1 MDEWLILSKRN
12 FKFDL
17 GDVLLF
23 LPSVGLGH
31 MMTGVPGPWLSQLMA
46 GLKAEEEEEV
56 DGWLMAVSK
65 SRASRASVSAVVL
78 LKLLVLEEEREMLAL
93 MLLPP
98 LLPCSFTLLKTFS
111 LLRQISG
118 ELGLDEVSDL
128 TSCDEGHASACLC
141 SLLCLSVG
149 TSVLECSRGKSPDLL
164 FTGLLR
170 GDLADKTGGVKVLL
184 VHSLAL

>member
-1 MDEWLILSKRN
+1 
-12 FKFDL
+12 
-17 GDVLLF
+17 
-23 LPSVGLGH
+23 
-31 MMTGVPGPWLSQLMA
+31 
-46 GLKAEEEEEV
+46 
-56 DGWLMAVSK
+56 MAVSK

-93 MLLPP
+93 LL
-98 LLPCSFTLLKTFS
+98 LLLCSFTLLKTLS
-111 LLRQISG
+111 LLGQISG

-128 TSCDEGHASACLC
+128 TSCDDGHISACLC

-149 TSVLECSRGKSPDLL
+149 ASVLECSRGKSPDLL

-184 VHSLAL
+184 VHSLVL